1 MGGGP
6 GSFGHFDWQGPE
18 KRLRG
23 SGYVNKILQQI
34 CENEGIPK
42 KGLKAELQQRI
53 VDSKYNVVWWG
64 KGCWSLAQHSAFQTL
79 SNSLNSLGLQPHNVL
94 RRCATTKGEVV
105 FY

>member
-6 GSFGHFDWQGPE
+6 GGPSSHFDWQGPE

-53 VDSKYNVVWWG
+53 VDSTYDLVWWG
-64 KGCWSLAQHSAFQTL
+64 KGCWSLARHSQFHVHP
-79 SNSLNSLGLQPHNVL
+79 NSLENNLIMS
-94 RRCATTKGEVV
+94 
-105 FY
+105 